1 MAAGDSCH
9 HSIFL
14 SCLLPSLAS
23 LTIIIVDAVLNIV
36 MTESTYLE
44 IPHLQ
49 IVVVLCCIISF
60 IVFCMFLLYLVSSA
74 PNLIQAL
81 L

>member
-9 HSIFL
+9 HRIFL
-14 SCLLPSLAS
+14 SCLLPLLAS
-23 LTIIIVDAVLNIV
+23 LTIIIVDTVLNIV

-60 IVFCMFLLYLVSSA
+60 IVFRMFLLYLVSSA

>member
-9 HSIFL
+9 PSIFL
-14 SCLLPSLAS
+14 SCLLPLLAS
-23 LTIIIVDAVLNIV
+23 LTIIIVDVVLNIV

-49 IVVVLCCIISF
+49 IVVVLCCIISL
-60 IVFCMFLLYLVSSA
+60 IVFRMFLLYLVSSA